1 MATGFADKSVMV
13 QFGWVLGAWVYG
25 DSEKCYAFCFCVDSL
40 WTGLDALGRRVEML
54 CLTTSMGILGI
65 LVSRTLRC
73 KSSSRSPW
81 AISPWAHT
89 LWDVQPWVLSWCRSY
104 DYTQPP
110 VGIGVSVIFCRI
122 SASKI
127 ILLHEK
133 IEFLNYGGALSGTS
147 GSRSARHLL

>member
-1 MATGFADKSVMV
+1 MAKGFADKSEMV
-13 QFGWVLGAWVYG
+13 RFGRVLGAGVYG
-25 DSEKCYAFCFCVDSL
+25 DSKECHVFVYVDSQG
-40 WTGLDALGRRVEML
+40 TGLDALGRRVEML
-54 CLTTSMGILGI
+54 YLTTSMGILGI

-110 VGIGVSVIFCRI
+110 VGIGVSVIIFRI